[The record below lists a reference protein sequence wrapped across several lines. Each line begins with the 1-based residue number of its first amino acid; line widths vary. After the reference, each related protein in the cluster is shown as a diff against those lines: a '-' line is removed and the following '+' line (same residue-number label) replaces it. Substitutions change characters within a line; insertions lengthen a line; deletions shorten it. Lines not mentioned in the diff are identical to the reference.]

1 MSGTT
6 QARDTLEAPPTS
18 AMDMA
23 KIVQERD
30 QLRMLDK
37 ERRKTM
43 MQQVP
48 RMCSLT
54 RYLECVLLLGIRTC
68 SHAAEDAHQ
77 VPRMCSLARY

>member
-1 MSGTT
+1 MRLRYPTSAIVREHILMSGTT

-54 RYLECVLLLGIRTC
+54 RY
-68 SHAAEDAHQ
+68 
-77 VPRMCSLARY
+77 